1 MGNWAWPQIN
11 DFDTANGQYGFLPVP
26 VSNNPG
32 DLGNTQIPVGVTKYF
47 IVDGEQNS
55 PAQQQAAK
63 DFLNWLVY
71 DPEGQKRFV
80 VDANI
85 IPAFK
90 NITIA
95 PADPLAASILG
106 YVQAEK
112 TMNFVLNL
120 PPDHWAQVGAS
131 MQKYLGGF
139 VTRDAF
145 FQEVEAYWQGL

>member
-1 MGNWAWPQIN
+1 M
-11 DFDTANGQYGFLPVP
+11 D
-26 VSNNPG
+26 
-32 DLGNTQIPVGVTKYF
+32 
-47 IVDGEQNS
+47 EQNS
-55 PAQQQAAK
+55 PHSNKQPK
-63 DFLNWLVY
+63 TLNWLVY
-71 DPEGQKRFV
+71 DPEGQRRFV

-90 NITIA
+90 NITIT
-95 PADPLAASILG
+95 PADPLAASILD

-139 VTRDAF
+139 VDRATF